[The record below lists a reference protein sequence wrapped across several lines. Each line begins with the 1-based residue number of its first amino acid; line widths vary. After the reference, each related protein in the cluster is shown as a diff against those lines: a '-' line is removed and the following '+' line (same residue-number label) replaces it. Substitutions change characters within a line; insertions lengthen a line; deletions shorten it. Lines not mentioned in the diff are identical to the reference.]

1 MKSWFDVGLNTSD
14 SIHFDLVVSFLTV
27 VIITS
32 LAQDPKNVLYF
43 LLLIL
48 FF

>member
-14 SIHFDLVVSFLTV
+14 SIHFELVPFLTV

-32 LAQDPKNVLYF
+32 LAQDPKNILYF